1 MTTPDS
7 EKAALEE
14 ADRAFARGDFAA
26 VRAIAAGLSKS
37 LDADVRKNARSLL
50 AKVSVDP
57 IAIGVWVVSLGF
69 FLLVVFRY
77 LGHDG

>member
-1 MTTPDS
+1 MTTPEATD
-7 EKAALEE
+7 AALQE

-26 VRAIAAGLSKS
+26 VRSIAGGLSRS
-37 LDADVRKNARSLL
+37 LDADARKKARSLL

-77 LGHDG
+77 VGHGG